1 MDWQTMLSVA
11 GLVLFIILMM
21 RGGGMG
27 CCGTGHHD
35 RKPKNQGAPS
45 AGDRR

>member
-1 MDWQTMLSVA
+1 MEWQTILSVA

-21 RGGGMG
+21 RGGSMG

-35 RKPKNQGAPS
+35 HKPKNEGMPPAE
-45 AGDRR
+45 DRR

>member
-1 MDWQTMLSVA
+1 MDWQTILSVA

-35 RKPKNQGAPS
+35 QKPKNEGTPS
-45 AGDRR
+45 AGYRR